1 MYEKQS
7 LIEQN
12 LISWMIIIKWWCLI
26 RLMLMVRCVGSI
38 LK

>member
-12 LISWMIIIKWWCLI
+12 LISWMIIIEWWCLN
-26 RLMLMVRCVGSI
+26 RLMLMVRCVGNI